1 MGRSVLHNE
10 KGFTILE
17 AVFAAGILAF
27 AILSYTMMKT
37 SSRHSQLFSKELSQA
52 IQVTESQMDNFVR
65 LGYNHALLAATA
77 GTSFRQYSTLTA
89 PLQGQM
95 PMAIGDFALD
105 DARWTVTEGSPGE
118 LSKTVKFTGQWNLP
132 GNLKEFQTTRV
143 LVRP

>member
-1 MGRSVLHNE
+1 MRRSVLRNE

-27 AILSYTMMKT
+27 AILSYTMLKT
-37 SSRHSQLFSKELSQA
+37 SSRHSQIFSKELSQA
-52 IQVTESQMDNFVR
+52 IQVTDALMDDFAR

-77 GTSFRQYSTLTA
+77 GTTYRQYSALTA
-89 PLQGQM
+89 PLQGEMQ
-95 PMAIGDFALD
+95 MAIGDFALD
-105 DARWTVTEGSPGE
+105 DAKWTVKEGSPGE

-132 GNLKEFQTTRV
+132 GNPKEFETTRV